1 MNIADNIVT
10 EIFRYDKELPEILSK
25 AIKQKLG
32 VSIGEFSERSGV
44 PASTLYKIL
53 SGERDPNLRTFRRII
68 KTIRE
73 IECAET
79 NKKRKFIAVIGAR
92 GVLDVLEKATIK
104 SGKDTFDIKEYA
116 VTSIEEAILEA
127 IKAER
132 DGASALVCA
141 PIVSS
146 TVEKVVNIPV
156 ATIRPKSSVAKA
168 VELVAKKI
176 G

>member
-1 MNIADNIVT
+1 MTIADDIVT

-32 VSIGEFSERSGV
+32 VSIGEFSEKSGV

-68 KTIRE
+68 NTIRE

-79 NKKRKFIAVIGAR
+79 NKKRKFIAIVCSR
-92 GVLDVLEKATIK
+92 GCLDVLEKPTIK

-116 VTSIEEAILEA
+116 VTSMEEAIIAA
-127 IKAER
+127 IKAEQ

-156 ATIRPKSSVAKA
+156 ATIRPISSVARA
-168 VELVAKKI
+168 VELVAKKVS
-176 G
+176 

>member
-1 MNIADNIVT
+1 MSIADDLVA
-10 EIFRYDKELPEILSK
+10 EIFGQDKALPEILSK

-32 VSIGEFSERSGV
+32 VSIGKFSKKSGI

-68 KTIRE
+68 NTIRE
-73 IECAET
+73 IECAKT
-79 NKKRKFIAVIGAR
+79 SKKRKFIAVIGAR
-92 GVLDVLEKATIK
+92 GVLDEIEQPTINA
-104 SGKDTFDIKEYA
+104 GTETIDIKEYA
-116 VTSIEEAILEA
+116 VTSIEEAIIAA

-132 DGASALVCA
+132 DSASALVCA

-156 ATIRPKSSVAKA
+156 ATIRPISSVARA
-168 VELVAKKI
+168 VELAAKKVS
-176 G
+176 